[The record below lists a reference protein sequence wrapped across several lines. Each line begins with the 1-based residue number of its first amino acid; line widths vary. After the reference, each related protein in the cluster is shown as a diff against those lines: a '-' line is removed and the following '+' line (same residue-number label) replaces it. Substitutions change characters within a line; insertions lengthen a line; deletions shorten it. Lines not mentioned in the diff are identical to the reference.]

1 MNDWNQGDPHWRTM
15 QGDISQKMMT
25 IDVVEL
31 DNVLNVDD
39 AVEHVGAQLAKE
51 PQLDNTKHRTQFQ
64 HDHIEF

>member
-1 MNDWNQGDPHWRTM
+1 MEDYAGGYFTEDDDH
-15 QGDISQKMMT
+15 
-25 IDVVEL
+25 DVVEL